1 MSKSKDELIE
11 IGQIVGVFG
20 IKGELK
26 VASESD
32 FIDYRFRVG
41 AKVIFSNKIEYT
53 ITSSRIHKGK
63 VLITIND
70 IYDINQV
77 LEFVGMKI
85 YALKSDVPPINE
97 NEYYVESLIDL
108 DVYNTDNLYLGK
120 VTDVIEIPSGYI
132 IEIIDEK
139 NKRFLMPFVDEYVK
153 AIDDEKMIIQEIE
166 GLRS

>member
-85 YALKSDVPPINE
+85 YALKSDVQ
-97 NEYYVESLIDL
+97 DAF
-108 DVYNTDNLYLGK
+108 NTLANLLKG
-120 VTDVIEIPSGYI
+120 V
-132 IEIIDEK
+132 
-139 NKRFLMPFVDEYVK
+139 
-153 AIDDEKMIIQEIE
+153 
-166 GLRS
+166 